1 MSSQGP
7 NATQVS
13 GYPFNNKTI
22 RDSSG
27 WVETKKQRVVYN
39 ERTISPGGYP
49 SDPWQTGSG
58 DRRLDYLNGQLK
70 CTACAGSAFNGKG
83 NPYAN

>member
-13 GYPFNNKTI
+13 GYPFNNKSV

-27 WVETKKQRVVYN
+27 WVEMKKQKIILN
-39 ERTISPGGYP
+39 EKTVSPNGYP
-49 SDPWQTGSG
+49 SDPWQTRSG
-58 DRRLDYLNGQLK
+58 DRRLDYLNGKFK
-70 CTACAGSAFNGKG
+70 CTECTGNPFNSNG
-83 NPYAN
+83 NPYW